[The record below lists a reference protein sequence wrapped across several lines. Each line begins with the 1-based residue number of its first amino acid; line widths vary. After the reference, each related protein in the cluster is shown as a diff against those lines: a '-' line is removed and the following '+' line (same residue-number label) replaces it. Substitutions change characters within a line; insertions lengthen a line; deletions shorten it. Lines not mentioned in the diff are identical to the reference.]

1 MFLVLQVLILYEI
14 SRYRHPRSS
23 CVVVVV
29 APGLVLEPSN
39 VGKLHLTTPAL
50 AEPIGARHREVET
63 RGP

>member
-1 MFLVLQVLILYEI
+1 MFSVLQVLILYEI
-14 SRYRHPRSS
+14 SRYRPPRSS
-23 CVVVVV
+23 CVVVV

-50 AEPIGARHREVET
+50 AELIGARHREVET